1 MALWS
6 TTWLCCWVKKVGESL
21 KIGKG
26 SEKDR
31 KNYIIV
37 KKFMTGTCTPP
48 TRPPASASAAP
59 RTTPSSA
66 PPSILKMSTTSTKF
80 RQHAKNF
87 QNLLSRCKQNQK
99 LLDKMTITFGAHLF
113 DSFSQVWKPFNIPL
127 NKTLHCYWRHLH
139 SCPFTFYGWVH
150 NAYCPR
156 PCLFGH
162 AKFPEA

>member
-1 MALWS
+1 MFHDWNLYAS
-6 TTWLCCWVKKVGESL
+6 NSASSFSLCC
-21 KIGKG
+21 
-26 SEKDR
+26 
-31 KNYIIV
+31 
-37 KKFMTGTCTPP
+37 
-48 TRPPASASAAP
+48 
-59 RTTPSSA
+59 SSYN
-66 PPSILKMSTTSTKF
+66 SFICSTFHKMSTTSTKF
-80 RQHAKNF
+80 RQHAENF

-156 PCLFGH
+156 PCLFRH
-162 AKFPEA
+162 AKFPEALLLTASVLYKCLTHWHCQSFLPPENFDNMQTLP